1 MISSSVQSSAVMSV
15 TTLVSVPKPAPAT
28 FRLFATII
36 SAFFF
41 ASFAFEFSSIF
52 WVSIE
57 KPHMSCPLA
66 LCAPRYES
74 MSSVRSSSITDSY
87 ELSFFF
93 IFSSAGCDGQKS
105 ATAAVMMI
113 ISCSAA
119 FDFTTSAM
127 SAADVTFTTST
138 NIGGST
144 DTEALTSVTCAPR
157 SIQFSAMARPILPV
171 E

>member
-1 MISSSVQSSAVMSV
+1 
-15 TTLVSVPKPAPAT
+15 
-28 FRLFATII
+28 
-36 SAFFF
+36 
-41 ASFAFEFSSIF
+41 
-52 WVSIE
+52 
-57 KPHMSCPLA
+57 
-66 LCAPRYES
+66 

-138 NIGGST
+138 NIGGAT
-144 DTEALTSVTCAPR
+144 DTEALTNVTCAPR